1 MFIHASDNAPTT
13 EMIMTV
19 GEIQRA
25 VMKNNQRSEP
35 VGTSKSKGT
44 KDSILKIRGRK
55 GTERIFDL
63 KASSCRFYLSRH
75 KNTRLMS
82 IPLRTEQ
89 HVKEGREKETEGEK
103 AFQDNI

>member
-1 MFIHASDNAPTT
+1 MFIPASDNAPTT

-19 GEIQRA
+19 REIQRA
-25 VMKNNQRSEP
+25 VMKNNQSNEP
-35 VGTSKSKGT
+35 VGTSESKGT
-44 KDSILKIRGRK
+44 KDNVLKIKGRK
-55 GTERIFDL
+55 GIERIFDL

-89 HVKEGREKETEGEK
+89 HVKKERETEGEK